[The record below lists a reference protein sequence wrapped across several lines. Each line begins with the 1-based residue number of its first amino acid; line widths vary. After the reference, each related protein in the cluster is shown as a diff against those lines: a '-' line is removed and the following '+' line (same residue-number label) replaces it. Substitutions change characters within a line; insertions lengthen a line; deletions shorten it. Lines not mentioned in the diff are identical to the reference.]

1 MDGRASQSVY
11 RGLNFYVYDLVT
23 GTVID
28 DVNFDTFAPSFPAK
42 RIGDENNIL
51 HHFLSEHPG
60 VRLCTFD
67 VLPFP
72 TEQLTENESFI
83 RKNAISR
90 ADVVQNISRYS
101 SALEEYYDKSE
112 IPELFVVPKSYH
124 GADGVRRFEDYKSA
138 GLNIAGGHRI
148 TANQPAKRGKTIFI
162 VGGCRAFGIGV
173 KDSHTIASWLQLM
186 LNNRCPDENIVVQNY
201 GYFLAETDSQ
211 SGEETKI
218 IQALPIRQG
227 DIVLYLSQPMEGIP
241 FLDTSDNSGREGKE
255 IFYDQMHFTPDGNRL
270 MAEGLLNG
278 LMDKKIL
285 AETASGVETG
295 YGFDSNTANE
305 LQEYKRILSDTYQE
319 LFGVTIG
326 SVVMNANP
334 FTLGHRYLIEEAL
347 KQCDYLVIFV
357 VQEDRSDFS
366 FDERLR
372 MVDDGTRDL
381 ENVLVVPSGRFI
393 ISSLT
398 FEEYFN
404 KSSLQERVIDPSL
417 DVSVFAKE
425 IAPCMNITKRFV
437 GEEPLDR

>member
-1 MDGRASQSVY
+1 
-11 RGLNFYVYDLVT
+11 
-23 GTVID
+23 
-28 DVNFDTFAPSFPAK
+28 
-42 RIGDENNIL
+42 
-51 HHFLSEHPG
+51 
-60 VRLCTFD
+60 
-67 VLPFP
+67 
-72 TEQLTENESFI
+72 
-83 RKNAISR
+83 
-90 ADVVQNISRYS
+90 
-101 SALEEYYDKSE
+101 
-112 IPELFVVPKSYH
+112 
-124 GADGVRRFEDYKSA
+124 
-138 GLNIAGGHRI
+138 
-148 TANQPAKRGKTIFI
+148 
-162 VGGCRAFGIGV
+162 
-173 KDSHTIASWLQLM
+173 
-186 LNNRCPDENIVVQNY
+186 
-201 GYFLAETDSQ
+201 
-211 SGEETKI
+211 
-218 IQALPIRQG
+218 
-227 DIVLYLSQPMEGIP
+227 
-241 FLDTSDNSGREGKE
+241 
-255 IFYDQMHFTPDGNRL
+255 
-270 MAEGLLNG
+270 
-278 LMDKKIL
+278 MDKKNL

-437 GEEPLDR
+437 GEEPLDTVTRQYNESMAKILPEYGIEFVEIKRCSAAGEMISASRVRELWEKGETGELLKFVPQTTYDYLVKK